1 MTSNEDDIFHDIIMS
16 EERFHQEG
24 YSAGLSVGRERGC
37 QEGCKLGW
45 EKGAAIGSE
54 IGFYSGFSGIL
65 LEKFKDDD
73 KKQRVCKVLQGV
85 IKLIEELPLFDPT
98 NEELFDKL
106 EKIRAKI
113 KQVNS
118 LLPINIEFQGA
129 KQDVKGI
136 SF

>member
-1 MTSNEDDIFHDIIMS
+1 MNNNEDDIFHDIIMS
-16 EERFHQEG
+16 EERFRQEG
-24 YSAGLSVGRERGC
+24 YNAGLSVGRQTGY

-45 EKGAAIGSE
+45 EKGAAVGSE
-54 IGFYSGFSGIL
+54 IGFYSGFCGIL

-85 IKLIEELPLFDPT
+85 LRLLEELPLIDPT
-98 NEELFDKL
+98 NQELFDKL

-118 LLPINIEFQGA
+118 LLPINIEFQRGR
-129 KQDVKGI
+129 QDVKGI